1 MATLMQVM
9 IPNQMAECT
18 IMGRVTRDS
27 GGAKF
32 TDGGT
37 KVANVSFAISRRY
50 QQGEEWKEETQFY
63 TVAVWGDAAD
73 RAGACKKGEIVT
85 VTYSAADVEGRMYD
99 DNNGQKKVALQIKRG
114 QVSKVAWIPA
124 GNGNGAAG
132 AGETVIPAVVPVTE
146 GAFPF

>member
-9 IPNQMAECT
+9 IPNNLAENT
-18 IMGRVTRDS
+18 NVGRVTRDA

-32 TDGGT
+32 TDSGT
-37 KVANVSFAISRRY
+37 KVANVSVALSRRY

-73 RAGACKKGEIVT
+73 RAGQCKKGDIVS

-99 DNNGQKKVALQIKRG
+99 AQDGTKKIALQIKRG
-114 QVSKVAWIPA
+114 QVSKVAWLPA
-124 GNGNGAAG
+124 ANGNGAG
-132 AGETVIPAVVPVTE
+132 PVEQTVVAAPEA
-146 GAFPF
+146 AFPF